1 MGATAPIILTYAI
14 LSDIID
20 EDELKTGY
28 RREGMYFG
36 IQGLIE
42 RVPYALSGA
51 FVGLYYS
58 AVYLPSSSQ
67 TAMRYLA
74 FIAALSTAIMVVIF
88 SRVPLKEKLKG

>member
-1 MGATAPIILTYAI
+1 
-14 LSDIID
+14 
-20 EDELKTGY
+20 
-28 RREGMYFG
+28 MYFG

-74 FIAALSTAIMVVIF
+74 FIAAISTAIMVVIF
-88 SRVPLKEKLKG
+88 SRVFFLRRRCNGIRRDHNFFPRTVSLSQEGKIPIAFSTVV